1 NAYSWTSIRVI
12 RGSAIV
18 PSRPTVC
25 YNVTHAPAHLRGV
38 SPMSILTRRVQV
50 LFSPD
55 QIARLQAIAQAKG
68 ESVGALI
75 RQAVETVY
83 FHPQP
88 ERRREAVK
96 RMAAL

>member
-1 NAYSWTSIRVI
+1 
-12 RGSAIV
+12 
-18 PSRPTVC
+18 
-25 YNVTHAPAHLRGV
+25 
-38 SPMSILTRRVQV
+38 MSILTRRVQV

-68 ESVGALI
+68 ESVGTLI

-96 RMAAL
+96 RMAALSLPVSDWEQMERESMPGCSVE